1 VDKELQDD
9 ALYTLAY
16 CETEIQAWNDAKNAW
31 RSLIRRFPESHF
43 TPEAKLQLAQLTL
56 MH

>member
-1 VDKELQDD
+1 M
-9 ALYTLAY
+9 
-16 CETEIQAWNDAKNAW
+16 EIQAWNDAKNAW

-43 TPEAKLQLAQLTL
+43 TPEAKLLLAQLTL